1 MSIVCTPPGV
11 DPIAPPLPPSEGEF
25 LQVEVTDVD
34 GSGRITGFTITIPGN
49 FYRVGE
55 ELEAIGG
62 NGTGA
67 TIIITQVGS
76 QGEVEDLIFNNPGVN
91 FQIGDELTFRP
102 IQRQDDNPDDPDDQ
116 TIGAPDPD
124 DPGSID
130 DGSGGGTGGFNITDV
145 RPTCVAFFAGRVFY
159 SGFSGAFLTDK
170 VFFSQIL
177 TTRDKAE
184 KCYQDADPTSE
195 ELSDL
200 VDTDGGEISIAG
212 MGQVSRMMPVGMSLV
227 VFASNGIW
235 EIMGESDNFFRATGY
250 MTRNITS
257 VPVQSPKSVVEV
269 EGVVFF
275 WGEDGIYL
283 LQPNDVTGALSA
295 TSITE
300 QSIKSFYNELSSET
314 RRNAVGCYDYKT
326 KKIIWLYNDRE
337 PFSKFYNK
345 ALVFDLQIG
354 GFTKYVFSEQDEGI
368 ELAHAVQVRNVS
380 KDIPAIKYMYVSKDG
395 DKGQFTF
402 LSLDK
407 NGFNDLDFPEQPSQ
421 LITGH
426 ATAGDIGVK
435 KNAKQ
440 MILHFNRTETGF
452 EQQGEQLVPLNP
464 SSCKVRVTWDFTN
477 DPASNK
483 WGAEFQ
489 GYRYR
494 SLYTPTGPDDN
505 FNTGYEVVSTKT
517 KLRGTGRALSVHFNS
532 EEGKDMQ
539 LLGWSIIG
547 DAEQDE

>member
-34 GSGRITGFTITIPGN
+34 GSGRITGFSIEIPGN

-62 NGTGA
+62 SGTGA
-67 TIIITQVGS
+67 TIIITQVGA
-76 QGEVEDLIFNNPGVN
+76 QGEVEDLIFNNQGIN

-124 DPGSID
+124 DPSSID
-130 DGSGGGTGGFNITDV
+130 DGSGGGTGGFNVTDV

-159 SGFSGAFLTDK
+159 AGFSGAFLTDK

-283 LQPNDVTGALSA
+283 LQPNDVTGALNA

-300 QSIKSFYNELSSET
+300 QSIKSFYNNLSSET

-354 GFTKYVFSEQDEGI
+354 GFTKYVFSEQNEGI
-368 ELAHAVQVRNVS
+368 ELAHAVQVRNIS

-407 NGFNDLDFPEQPSQ
+407 NGFNDLNFPEQPSQ

-452 EQQGEQLVPLNP
+452 EQQGDQLLPLNP

-494 SLYTPTGPDDN
+494 SLYTPTGPDDD

-517 KLRGTGRALSVHFNS
+517 KIRGTGRALSVHFNS

-547 DAEQDE
+547 DAEQNE